1 MTAAGDARRVAD
13 MVEML
18 DDIRDR
24 MRPGWDAF
32 SGDVTQQKV
41 VAYDLMVL
49 GEAASKVSRR
59 TQSANP
65 KVPWTVI
72 VEYRN
77 ELIHEYGSLDLKA
90 TWEFVTHRLPGLE
103 RDLRRVRVVPSPDE

>member
-1 MTAAGDARRVAD
+1 MTTEGDARRVAD

-18 DDIRDR
+18 ADIRDR
-24 MRPGWDAF
+24 MRAGWIAF
-32 SGDVTQQKV
+32 SGDATQQKA

-59 TQSANP
+59 TQAANP
-65 KVPWTVI
+65 KVPWTTV

-77 ELIHEYGSLDLKA
+77 ELIHEYGHLDLKA
-90 TWEFVTHRLPGLE
+90 TWEFVIQKLPGLE
-103 RDLRRVRVVPSPDE
+103 RDLRRVRAIPSPDE